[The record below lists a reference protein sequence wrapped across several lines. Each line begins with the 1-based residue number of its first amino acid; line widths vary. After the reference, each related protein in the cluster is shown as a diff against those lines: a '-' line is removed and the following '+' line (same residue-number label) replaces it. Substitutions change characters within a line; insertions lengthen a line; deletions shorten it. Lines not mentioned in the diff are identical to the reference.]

1 MSTLNVEKAK
11 GIRVKFVIVG
21 DKEVGKT
28 TLASNFTKETPHS
41 NTSFGIETYKAKY
54 IKNDEIFV
62 LQFLHFALS
71 IILESRGISSVALSF
86 LVQLGQRLRLN
97 TKSSPIGMRVI
108 KTVVNEPRHIPKIK
122 NISNIKL
129 LQIYG
134 EWI

>member
-41 NTSFGIETYKAKY
+41 NRSFGIETYKAKY

-62 LQFLHFALS
+62 FEIADTQSDGFLKQIKGEYNKANFVL
-71 IILESRGISSVALSF
+71 IVFPSV
-86 LVQLGQRLRLN
+86 
-97 TKSSPIGMRVI
+97 
-108 KTVVNEPRHIPKIK
+108 
-122 NISNIKL
+122 
-129 LQIYG
+129 
-134 EWI
+134 